1 MWARYGIA
9 ATAGFMAALLL
20 VAAVLGV
27 RSLVG
32 GLSDEAATVSAPTGP
47 AMNDE
52 SAIAACR
59 EVVAGAL
66 KNPDSAT
73 FDDEVAEQSD
83 NEISWEVTGTVRA
96 TNGFGGV
103 VPTSFVCYA
112 TWQGDH
118 FEADADLLD

>member
-9 ATAGFMAALLL
+9 AIAGFVVALFL

-27 RSLVG
+27 RSVFDGVG
-32 GLSDEAATVSAPTGP
+32 DEVATADVSAAP
-47 AMNDE
+47 AMDDE

-59 EVVAGAL
+59 EVVADAL

-73 FDDEVAEQSD
+73 FDDETAEQSS

-103 VPTSFVCYA
+103 VPTEFVCYA

-118 FEADADLLD
+118 FNAEADLLD